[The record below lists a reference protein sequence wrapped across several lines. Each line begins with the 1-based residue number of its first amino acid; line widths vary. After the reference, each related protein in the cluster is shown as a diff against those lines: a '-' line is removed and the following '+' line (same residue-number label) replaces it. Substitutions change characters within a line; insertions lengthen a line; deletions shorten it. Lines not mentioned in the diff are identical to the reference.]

1 MLPVDKMIVL
11 NFPAMD
17 THESVKAQ
25 LMDARDLNRTLD
37 RMARQIAENLEPG
50 ADGGAMALVGMQTR
64 GVHIAKRLQQKI
76 ASVEGVTLPL
86 GVLDT
91 TLYRDDYRTRISHPE
106 VRVTDVPF
114 DVSSRHVV
122 LVDDVLY
129 TGRTVRAALDALLD
143 LGRPASV
150 QFLVLIDRGHREYP
164 VCADLVG
171 RNVPTTPGEIVRV
184 RLSEQDSEDG
194 VWLIDTEV
202 PESETNGQVRGKSDS

>member
-1 MLPVDKMIVL
+1 M
-11 NFPAMD
+11 
-17 THESVKAQ
+17 VKAQ
-25 LMDARDLNRTLD
+25 LMDARDLDRTLD
-37 RMARQIAENLEPG
+37 RMARQIAENLEPSVE
-50 ADGGAMALVGMQTR
+50 DGAMALVGMQTR
-64 GVHIAKRLQQKI
+64 GVYLAKRLRAKI

-106 VRVTDVPF
+106 VRVTDIPF

-171 RNVPTTPGEIVRV
+171 RNVPTTPGEAVRV
-184 RLSEQDSEDG
+184 RLTEQDSEDG
-194 VWLIDTEV
+194 VWLIDIHASA
-202 PESETNGQVRGKSDS
+202 SETNGQVRAGS

>member
-1 MLPVDKMIVL
+1 M
-11 NFPAMD
+11 
-17 THESVKAQ
+17 
-25 LMDARDLNRTLD
+25 
-37 RMARQIAENLEPG
+37 
-50 ADGGAMALVGMQTR
+50 VGMQTR
-64 GVHIAKRLQQKI
+64 GVHLAKRLKNKI
-76 ASVEGVTLPL
+76 ATVEGVELPL

-91 TLYRDDYRTRISHPE
+91 TLYRDDYRTRIGHPE

-171 RNVPTTPGEIVRV
+171 RQVPTTAGEEVRV
-184 RLSEQDSEDG
+184 RLTEQDSEDG
-194 VWLIDTEV
+194 VWLIGTRASE
-202 PESETNGQVRGKSDS
+202 PETNSLLSGTSEG